1 MPCLDIRPEP
11 LFPTNENIAAQIS
24 AIRWTTRRLTATI
37 VNKAMR
43 NFFRGMT
50 GLVLVL
56 AWFVGGCAW
65 VHQDAMLSLNPQ
77 IAPSKIGAGR
87 TVAVRVYDRRAS
99 DIIGYRGLD
108 SQNAAITT
116 TQNIAALFETKI
128 IEGLGAKDFK
138 VVAFTDQSAGVL
150 NVEVMEI
157 KYTTDLEVLKGSM
170 QARAVLRVSTRK
182 NGSDFAQNYHGSRE
196 ETIFEAPKAS
206 RNEQLINGAI
216 SDAVQRMF
224 EDRRLMFLLAN

>member
-1 MPCLDIRPEP
+1 
-11 LFPTNENIAAQIS
+11 
-24 AIRWTTRRLTATI
+24 
-37 VNKAMR
+37 MR

-50 GLVLVL
+50 GLVFFV
-56 AWFVGGCAW
+56 AWFVAGCAW
-65 VHQDAMLSLNPQ
+65 VHQDATLALNPQ

-87 TVAVRVYDRRAS
+87 TIAVRVNDRRTS

-116 TQNIAALFETKI
+116 TQDIAALFEAKI
-128 IEGLGAKDFK
+128 IEGLGAKGFK
-138 VVAFTDQSAGVL
+138 AVAFTDQPAGVL

-157 KYTTDLEVLKGSM
+157 KYTTGLEVLKGSM
-170 QARAVLRVSTRK
+170 QARALLRVSTRK

-196 ETIFEAPKAS
+196 EIIFEAPKAG

-224 EDRRLMFLLAN
+224 EDRRLMFLLAD

>member
-1 MPCLDIRPEP
+1 
-11 LFPTNENIAAQIS
+11 
-24 AIRWTTRRLTATI
+24 
-37 VNKAMR
+37 MR

-50 GLVLVL
+50 GLVFL

-65 VHQDAMLSLNPQ
+65 VHQNATLRLNPQ
-77 IAPSKIGAGR
+77 IAPSEIGAGR
-87 TVAVRVYDRRAS
+87 TVAVRVNDRRAS
-99 DIIGYRGLD
+99 DVIGYRGLD
-108 SQNAAITT
+108 SENAAITT
-116 TQNIAALFETKI
+116 TQNIAALFEAKI
-128 IEGLGAKDFK
+128 IEGLGMKGFK
-138 VVAFTDQSAGVL
+138 AVAFTDQSAGVL

-157 KYTTDLEVLKGSM
+157 KYTTDLDVLKGSM

-182 NGSDFAQNYHGSRE
+182 NGSTFAQNYYGRRE
-196 ETIFEAPKAS
+196 GKIFEAPKAS